1 MTIESQTDLEIRAD
15 ISDCFN
21 ANHTHPDKRVKSAYQ
36 LLAKYLRWTHGFEEY
51 QVDEVVDRLEEQVA
65 EHIIAIHEEQNA

>member
-21 ANHTHPDKRVKSAYQ
+21 ANHTHTEVKSGYQ
-36 LLAKYLRWTHGFEEY
+36 LLSRYLRWTHGFEDY
-51 QVDEVVDRLEEQVA
+51 QVDEVIDRLEEQVA
-65 EHIIAIHEEQNA
+65 EHIISIHEEQNA